1 MESEAVLYIGI
12 AYELIKIWG
21 WSKQRLLRATE
32 TCVESMRNTEVTRGR
47 FIKGLG
53 RW

>member
-1 MESEAVLYIGI
+1 MKSEAVLYIRI
-12 AYELIKIWG
+12 AYELIKIWR

-32 TCVESMRNTEVTRGR
+32 ACVESMRNTEVTRGR
-47 FIKGLG
+47 FIKGLR